1 MSSVEK
7 HPHIS
12 VLLNE
17 SIEGLDI
24 GPKDIVLDGTVGAG
38 GHTFEILSRFK
49 NSNIR
54 LIALDRDVQALEI
67 AKSRCREF
75 TNVSFHKEN
84 FRNLDKVLATLDI
97 DKVDAVLL
105 DLGVSSMQLDTPG
118 RGFSFMRDEPLS
130 MTMASDQSDTGV
142 TAYDVV
148 NTWAEESLADIIYGY
163 GEERYSRRIARAI
176 VESRSIEPIKSTAE
190 LAELIKS
197 AVPFSYRNGRI
208 HPGTKTF
215 QAIRIAVNDELGS
228 IREGLDKAWSHLSK
242 DGRLVVISFHSL
254 EDRIVKNF
262 IKEHKDEGLIITKK
276 PKTASDEE
284 IRLNPRSRSAKLRI
298 FQKNK

>member
-1 MSSVEK
+1 MNSQEGNR
-7 HPHIS
+7 PHIS

-24 GPKDIVLDGTVGAG
+24 KPKDIVIDGTVGAG
-38 GHTFEILSRFK
+38 GHTFEILNRFNGSGVK
-49 NSNIR
+49 V
-54 LIALDRDVQALEI
+54 IALDRDVQALEI
-67 AKSRCREF
+67 AKSRCADYE
-75 TNVSFHKEN
+75 NISFHKEN
-84 FRNLDKVLATLDI
+84 FRNLDRVLAGLGI
-97 DKVDAVLL
+97 DKVNAILL

-130 MTMASDQSDTGV
+130 MTMASDGSDTGV

-148 NTWAEESLADIIYGY
+148 NTWGEENLADIIYGY

-176 VESRSIEPIKSTAE
+176 VEARELAPIKSTGQ
-190 LAELIKS
+190 LALIIKS
-197 AVPFSYRNGRI
+197 AVPGSYRNGRI
-208 HPGTKTF
+208 HPSTKTF
-215 QAIRIAVNDELGS
+215 QAIRIAVNDELGA
-228 IREGLDKAWSHLSK
+228 IKEGLDKAWEYLDK

-262 IKEHKDEGLIITKK
+262 IKEHKDEGTIITKK

-284 IRLNPRSRSAKLRI
+284 MRLNPRSRSAKLRI
-298 FQKNK
+298 FQKN